1 MLSESKMERK
11 KMLSPPYQ
19 NNLIQNSEDGS
30 RVDYISMSDSK
41 GFGKISVDASYIKDD
56 KDRNPVT
63 PRYRKT

>member
-1 MLSESKMERK
+1 
-11 KMLSPPYQ
+11 MLSPPYQ

-30 RVDYISMSDSK
+30 RVDYISMSDAKAFNKNS
-41 GFGKISVDASYIKDD
+41 IDASYIKDE

>member
-1 MLSESKMERK
+1 MLSESKIERK

-41 GFGKISVDASYIKDD
+41 PFGKILVGESYAKDD